1 MAQPDSRP
9 TGPRP
14 PQSEVAAPGG
24 GGRPVALALSG
35 GAARGMAHIGVLKA
49 LEDMGAA
56 PTLVAGTSYGAIIAS
71 LYALSG
77 SALEVERIT
86 RSQDVAEIWRQGV
99 DFGLHRGALIHG
111 RRLTDWLDRKFFF
124 GATFADTAVPL
135 ALACTDLGTRTLVTL
150 RSGSIAQ
157 AVRASCALPGIFAPV
172 VLEGR
177 TLIDGGFLAPIPF
190 GSLASAP
197 GALRLGVQ
205 AGVDVRR
212 SRIVRAIRRFNVS
225 RVGRA
230 FKRRADAAEGYG
242 AYSQMLRGVSI
253 SFSSYS
259 RGIRVPTG
267 AVLLRVDP
275 GIAWWDFHR
284 SPAAIA
290 AGEAAVRALFEAR
303 GWVEAAGGQAGGAE
317 VGGAATVG
325 VRSLT

>member
-1 MAQPDSRP
+1 M
-9 TGPRP
+9 
-14 PQSEVAAPGG
+14 
-24 GGRPVALALSG
+24 ALALSG

-49 LEDMGAA
+49 LEQMNAA
-56 PTLVAGTSYGAIIAS
+56 PTLVAGTSYGAVIAS

-77 SALEVERIT
+77 SSLEVERIT
-86 RSQDVAEIWRQGV
+86 RSQDVAEIWRQGI
-99 DFGLHRGALIHG
+99 DFGLHRGALING

-135 ALACTDLGTRTLVTL
+135 ALACTDLGTRSLVTIS
-150 RSGSIAQ
+150 SGSIAQ

-172 VLEGR
+172 EWQGR

-190 GSLASAP
+190 RALEGAP

-205 AGVDVRR
+205 TGVDVRR
-212 SRIVRAIRRFNVS
+212 SGIVRAIRRFNVS
-225 RVGRA
+225 RAGRA
-230 FKRRADAAEGYG
+230 FKKRADAAKGYG

-284 SPAAIA
+284 SPQAIA
-290 AGEAAVRALFEAR
+290 AGEAAARALFEAR
-303 GWVEAAGGQAGGAE
+303 GWAAAANDEQLEPATQPFT
-317 VGGAATVG
+317 VGG
-325 VRSLT
+325 